1 MEPLLAPSS
10 SVIKSPK
17 LTYSDTDG
25 KLINELRSGPHTS
38 IIHSARSTVSNGDRI
53 QEEQKLQINGL
64 YDNDYESTM
73 TTGDPTIT
81 GAEFDD
87 LEFLHDFLEH
97 ESKRPFYESTMTT

>member
-38 IIHSARSTVSNGDRI
+38 IIHSARSTVSNGGVSNEDYIAFDEDETNLTNLRIDGI

-64 YDNDYESTM
+64 YDNDYEST
-73 TTGDPTIT
+73 IT
-81 GAEFDD
+81 GGW
-87 LEFLHDFLEH
+87 
-97 ESKRPFYESTMTT
+97 SKE